1 MAKRSSRL
9 VSAVTV
15 VVFVVAF
22 VLFLTSGDDGG
33 DTAVDTQ
40 GSVLENPQTQTAT
53 TGANGEPSA
62 GGSSDQ
68 VSDLPPIGAGELPA
82 EAVDTLG
89 LIATQGPFPF
99 DRDGALF
106 ENREGLLP
114 QRDSGYYSEYTVIT
128 PGSPDRGARRI
139 VAGGD
144 GERYY
149 TADHYDSFREI
160 VVGAA
165 S

>member
-1 MAKRSSRL
+1 MEKRSSRL

-22 VLFLTSGDDGG
+22 VLFLTGGDDGG

-40 GSVLENPQTQTAT
+40 ASVLENPQTQTAT
-53 TGANGEPSA
+53 TSANGEPLA

-68 VSDLPPIGAGELPA
+68 VSDLPPIRAGELPA

-99 DRDGALF
+99 DRDGAPF

-139 VAGGD
+139 VGGSD

-160 VVGAA
+160 VVGADP
-165 S
+165 